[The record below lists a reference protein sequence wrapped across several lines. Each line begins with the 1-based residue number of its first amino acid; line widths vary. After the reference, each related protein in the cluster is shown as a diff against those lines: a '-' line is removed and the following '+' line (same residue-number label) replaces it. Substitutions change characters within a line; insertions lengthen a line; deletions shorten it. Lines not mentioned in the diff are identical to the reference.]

1 MFIVEFAHI
10 KEGRKGVEDF
20 LASKG
25 YVSITPRPAEL
36 EKEHWGDIDSMYV
49 KKGSGFKETRD

>member
-10 KEGRKGVEDF
+10 KEGKKGVEDF

-25 YVSITPRPAEL
+25 YVSIVPRPAEAV
-36 EKEHWGDIDSMYV
+36 KDKWGEIDSMYV